1 MKIVIVKLYVYTGEG
16 IVLFWGGGGEEVMG
30 NLRSRFLYHSELERE
45 LLRLHS

>member
-16 IVLFWGGGGEEVMG
+16 IVFLEGGGEEVMG
-30 NLRSRFLYHSELERE
+30 NLRSRFLYYSELERE